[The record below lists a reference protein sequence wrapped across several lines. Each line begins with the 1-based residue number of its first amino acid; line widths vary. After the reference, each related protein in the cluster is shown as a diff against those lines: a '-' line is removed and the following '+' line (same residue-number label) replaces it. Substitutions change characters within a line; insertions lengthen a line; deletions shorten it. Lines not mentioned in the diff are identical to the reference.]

1 MQGNSIVKKLI
12 LTPIAAMCLLAACNE
27 TDRTQEGAGSTA
39 VAATAMQRPVA
50 ADDTP
55 DFLPKD
61 MSWMP
66 ADIWLP
72 DDFEPRQSQKL
83 SPVADTYLLRGIT
96 QMSSAELEEA
106 IPARMTAANYEPYEP
121 RKPKAGRLMF
131 RGNGHGT
138 IVITISEADT
148 GRELVISVE
157 NASGQ

>member
-1 MQGNSIVKKLI
+1 MNKLI
-12 LTPIAAMCLLAACNE
+12 LAPFAAMCVLAACNE
-27 TDRTQEGAGSTA
+27 ADEAHDGASSPAAG
-39 VAATAMQRPVA
+39 ATAMQAPLV
-50 ADDTP
+50 ADDSP

-72 DDFEPRQSQKL
+72 DDFEPRQSQKI
-83 SPVADTYLLRGIT
+83 SPVADTYVLRGIT
-96 QMSSAELEEA
+96 QMSSAALAEA
-106 IPARMTAANYEPYEP
+106 ISTKMTAANYEPYEP
-121 RKPKAGRLMF
+121 WKPKPGRLMF

-138 IVITISEADT
+138 IVITIGEATT